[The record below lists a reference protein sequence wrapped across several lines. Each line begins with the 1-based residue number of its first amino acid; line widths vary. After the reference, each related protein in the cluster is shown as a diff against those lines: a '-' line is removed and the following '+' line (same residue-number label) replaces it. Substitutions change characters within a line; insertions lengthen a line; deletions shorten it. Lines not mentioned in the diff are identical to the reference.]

1 MSVRSRLRSIAAAL
15 RIAFVVLAAAVLS
28 AASPAGGTDSRV
40 SLGVKGHSN
49 ANPSIAGLGK
59 FVAVVWGAASDS
71 DGTDVYTA
79 VSRDGGRTFGE
90 PKRVT
95 NSVGNVRLSGEQP
108 PRVTLLPQSGRDP
121 ALVVVWTEKEA
132 AGTRLLWS
140 RSDDSGASFTRP
152 KSITGTEVSGNRGW
166 EAIATERNGGVVAI
180 WLDHREQ
187 AGMHANST
195 NHDGQAHSGHQSAGD
210 SVAKAQLSKLYFARL
225 DGSNQATTL
234 TSGVCYCC
242 KTAVATGQDGSI
254 YAAWRHVYPGNV
266 RDIALTLSRDSGRT
280 FEAPTRVSDDRWV
293 LDGCPENGP
302 AVAVDHRNVVH
313 ILWPT
318 LVSGSKAG
326 DEPELALFYST
337 SQNGR
342 QFTPRYRIPTQGTP
356 RHPQI
361 AVAADGAPAIAW
373 DEQLNGTR
381 RVIAAKAVADG
392 GPRFIRVP
400 LGSFERGE
408 YPVVAA
414 VDDGFVAAWIGG
426 VPAQSVIRVQRFPAS
441 QVKLPPTRTTH

>member
-1 MSVRSRLRSIAAAL
+1 VIAAAL

-28 AASPAGGTDSRV
+28 AASPAGGTDSTV

-59 FVAVVWGAASDS
+59 FVAVVWGAAADS
-71 DGTDVYTA
+71 DGTDIYAA
-79 VSRDGGRTFGE
+79 VSRDAGRTFGE

-95 NSVGNVRLSGEQP
+95 NSGGNVRLSGEQP

-132 AGTRLLWS
+132 AGTGLLWS

-152 KSITGTEVSGNRGW
+152 KSIAGTEVSGNRGW

-187 AGMHANST
+187 AGMHASST
-195 NHDGQAHSGHQSAGD
+195 HHDGQAHSGHQSAGD

-225 DGSNQATTL
+225 DGSNQAIAL

-242 KTAVATGQDGSI
+242 KTAVATGHDGSI

-266 RDIALTLSRDSGRT
+266 RDIALTLSRNSGRT
-280 FEAPTRVSDDRWV
+280 FAAPIRVSDDRWV

-302 AVAVDHRNVVH
+302 ALAVDPLNAVH

-318 LVSGSKAG
+318 LVNGPAAG
-326 DEPELALFYST
+326 DEPELALVYST
-337 SQNGR
+337 SRNGR
-342 QFTPRYRIPTQGTP
+342 QFTPRYRVPTEGTP

-361 AVAADGAPAIAW
+361 AVTPGGSLAIAW

-381 RVIAAKAVADG
+381 RIVAAEAVANG

-400 LGSFERGE
+400 LENSERGE
-408 YPVVAA
+408 YPVVAG
-414 VDDGFVAAWIGG
+414 VDDGFAAAWTAG
-426 VPAQSVIRVQRFPAS
+426 VPPQTVIRVQQFTAAQKKQAPA
-441 QVKLPPTRTTH
+441 RTTH

>member
-1 MSVRSRLRSIAAAL
+1 MSVRSGVQSISTAF
-15 RIAFVVLAAAVLS
+15 RIALVVVAAAVLS
-28 AASPAGGTDSRV
+28 AASPARGTDAAS
-40 SLGVKGHSN
+40 SLGVKGRSN

-59 FVAVVWGAASDS
+59 FVAVVWGAASES
-71 DGTDVYTA
+71 DGTDIYAA
-79 VSRDGGRTFGE
+79 VSRDAGRTFGE

-95 NSVGNVRLSGEQP
+95 RSGGNVRLSGEQP
-108 PRVTLLPQSGRDP
+108 PRVTLLPRSGRDP

-140 RSDDSGASFTRP
+140 RSDDSGASFTAP

-166 EAIATERNGGVVAI
+166 EAIATERDGSVVAV

-187 AGMHANST
+187 AGTHATPMH
-195 NHDGQAHSGHQSAGD
+195 HDGQAHGGHQAAGD

-225 DGSNQATTL
+225 DGSSQATAL
-234 TSGVCYCC
+234 TGGVCYCC

-280 FEAPTRVSDDRWV
+280 FEAPIRVSDDRWV

-302 AVAVDHRNVVH
+302 ALAVDPHNAVH

-318 LVSGSKAG
+318 LVSGPAAG

-337 SQNGR
+337 SRNGR

-361 AVAADGAPAIAW
+361 AVTSDGSLAIAW

-381 RVIAAKAVADG
+381 RVVAAEAVANG

-400 LGSFERGE
+400 LGNSERGE
-408 YPVVAA
+408 YPVVAG
-414 VDDGFVAAWIGG
+414 VDDGFAAAWTGG
-426 VPAQSVIRVQRFPAS
+426 VPPQTVIRVQQFTAS
-441 QVKLPPTRTTH
+441 QKKQSPARTTH

>member
-1 MSVRSRLRSIAAAL
+1 MRSRVRSISVAL
-15 RIAFVVLAAAVLS
+15 RVALVVVAAAVLS
-28 AASPAGGTDSRV
+28 ATSPARGIDDTV
-40 SLGVKGHSN
+40 SLNVKGQSN
-49 ANPSIAGLGK
+49 ANPSIAGLGR

-71 DGTDVYTA
+71 HGPDIYAA
-79 VSRDGGRTFGE
+79 VSRDVGRTFGG

-95 NSVGNVRLSGEQP
+95 RSDGNVRLSGEQP
-108 PRVTLLPQSGRDP
+108 PRVTLLPRSGRDP

-140 RSDDSGASFTRP
+140 RSDDSGASFTAP
-152 KSITGTEVSGNRGW
+152 KAITGTEVSGNRGW
-166 EAIATERNGGVVAI
+166 EAIATERDGGVVAV

-187 AGMHANST
+187 AGTHATSMH
-195 NHDGQAHSGHQSAGD
+195 HDGQAHGGHQAAGD

-225 DGSNQATTL
+225 DGSNQATAITG
-234 TSGVCYCC
+234 GVCYCC

-280 FEAPTRVSDDRWV
+280 FETPIRVSDDRWV

-302 AVAVDHRNVVH
+302 ALAIDPHNAVH

-318 LVSGSKAG
+318 LVSGPSAG

-337 SQNGR
+337 SRNGR
-342 QFTPRYRIPTQGTP
+342 QFTPRYRIPTEGTP

-361 AVAADGAPAIAW
+361 AVTPDGSLAMAW

-381 RVIAAKAVADG
+381 RVVVAGAVANANG

-400 LGSFERGE
+400 LGNSERGE
-408 YPVVAA
+408 YPVVAG
-414 VDDGFVAAWIGG
+414 VDDGFAAAWTAG
-426 VPAQSVIRVQRFPAS
+426 VPPQTVIRVQRFAHGKQPPAH
-441 QVKLPPTRTTH
+441 TTH